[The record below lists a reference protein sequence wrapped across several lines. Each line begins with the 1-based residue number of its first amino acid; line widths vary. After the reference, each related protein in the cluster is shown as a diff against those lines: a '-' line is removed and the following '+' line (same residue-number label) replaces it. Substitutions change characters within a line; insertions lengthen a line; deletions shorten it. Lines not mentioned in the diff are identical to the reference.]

1 MPTTPSWHA
10 LPVEKTL
17 EHLHTGFSGLTE
29 ADVLRSRQEH
39 GTNDLPA
46 SQLPS
51 AWQIFLGQFKSP
63 LVLILLIAS
72 AVAFFL
78 NEIRD
83 GVVILSVVLMNAI
96 IGYRQEEQSD
106 SAVQKLLELSTTAA
120 HVVRNGQERELP
132 IEQIVVGDIIVL
144 DTGDKISA
152 DGRWIEA
159 ANIRVDEASLT
170 GEAVPETKQTEPVN
184 EVAVIQDQRSMGWR
198 GTTVVGGRG
207 RMVVTSVGAATRY
220 GGIVTS
226 LESITDAGTPFQ
238 HKLKDFSRNLLFAAI
253 VLGAL
258 VFALGVVRGLTFEN
272 VFLLTVSLIVS
283 IVPEGLPVVITMS
296 MALGMKAMAKRNAV
310 VRKLLAVETLGAVTV
325 VATDKTGTLTYG
337 EMMTQKVW
345 VNDRTFSVSGNGYAN
360 EGQFTHESNAVS
372 PREEPGLNMALKIGV
387 LNNDSRFTFDQAQ
400 HRLPV
405 GDPTELALLVAGE
418 KGGWTQ
424 NELETLHPR
433 LGEIPFD
440 AKYKHMV
447 TWHKQE
453 DHVLGTLKGAPNEVL
468 NHCAT
473 IWTATGVIPL
483 TEEKRAEIVHVFET
497 WADEALRGLAV
508 AQVIWPQTP
517 NIVDPMNM
525 NKEFMFVGLFGLAD
539 AVRPEVAQAVTDMHQ
554 AGVRTMMLTGDHKKT
569 GLAIAASVGLATVG
583 DATSLLDGSEID
595 ALSDVQLSQRLTI
608 TRVATRLTPDHKL
621 RIALL
626 LKQAGE
632 VVAMTGD
639 GINDAPALLA
649 ADVGVAVGRTSSDAA
664 KEASDVVLVDG
675 NYSSIV
681 AAITEGRRIY
691 RNIRRAL
698 VYLLASNFGEL
709 GLIIISLLLGL
720 PLPLLP
726 THIIWLNAIT
736 DPFLGISLAREPIS
750 PLVMKEQPHN
760 PRLPLLSPSIWRRI
774 FLAASML
781 AMSSLAVFIYAHNSA
796 RSQEQIFALTLT
808 TLAFGQWMMAVNVR
822 SSIRSIFSLT
832 VPNRSLF
839 ASFFIVAMFQ
849 LAILYISPLSTLF
862 RLAPLQ
868 LTDWLIVALGVMPVL
883 IAEEIQK
890 WRLRKRYFHR
900 SLTRVPTA

>member
-1 MPTTPSWHA
+1 MSTAPSWHA
-10 LPVEKTL
+10 LTVEAAL
-17 EHLHTGFSGLTE
+17 EHLGTGFSGLT
-29 ADVLRSRQEH
+29 DGNVLTSRQKN
-39 GTNDLPA
+39 GTNNLPPPK
-46 SQLPS
+46 LPS
-51 AWQIFLGQFKSP
+51 AWQVFLSQFKSP
-63 LVLILLIAS
+63 LVLILFIAS

-83 GVVILSVVLMNAI
+83 GVVILSVVLLNAF

-106 SAVQKLLELSTTAA
+106 SAVQKLLQLSTTAA
-120 HVVRNGQERELP
+120 HVIRNGQERELP
-132 IEQIVVGDIIVL
+132 IEQIVVGDVIVL
-144 DTGDKISA
+144 DTGDKIPA

-170 GEAVPETKQTEPVN
+170 GEAVPETKQTEIAATTAMVQ
-184 EVAVIQDQRSMGWR
+184 EQRSMGWR

-207 RMVVTSVGAATRY
+207 RMVVTAVGVQTQY

-238 HKLKDFSRNLLFAAI
+238 HKLNDFSRNLLVVTVI
-253 VLGAL
+253 LGLL
-258 VFALGVVRGLTFEN
+258 VFALGVLRGLSFEN

-283 IVPEGLPVVITMS
+283 VIPEGLPVVITMS
-296 MALGMKAMAKRNAV
+296 MAWGMKAMAKRNAV
-310 VRKLLAVETLGAVTV
+310 VRKLLAVETLGAVTI

-337 EMMTQKVW
+337 EMMTQRIW
-345 VNDRTFSVSGNGYAN
+345 VDGRTFAVSGNGYAT
-360 EGQFTHESNAVS
+360 EGQFTHENNAVS
-372 PREEPGLNMALKIGV
+372 PREEPGLNMALRIGV
-387 LNNDSRFTFDQAQ
+387 LNNDSRFTFDQEQ

-405 GDPTELALLVAGE
+405 GDPTELALIVAGE

-453 DHVLGTLKGAPNEVL
+453 GQVLGTLKGAPNEVL
-468 NHCAT
+468 HHCAT
-473 IWTATGVIPL
+473 IWTADGVVLL
-483 TEEKRAEIVHVFET
+483 TDEKRAEIVQVFET
-497 WADEALRGLAV
+497 WADDALRGLGV
-508 AQVIWPQTP
+508 AQVNWPEEP
-517 NIVDPMNM
+517 NMVDPMNLS
-525 NKEFMFVGLFGLAD
+525 KEFMFVGLFGLAD

-569 GLAIAASVGLATVG
+569 GLAIAVSVGLATAG
-583 DATSLLDGSEID
+583 DATALLDGSEID
-595 ALSDVQLSQRLTI
+595 ALNDIQLAQRLTI

-621 RIALL
+621 RIAQLL
-626 LKQAGE
+626 QQAGE

-639 GINDAPALLA
+639 GVNDAPALLA

-664 KEASDVVLVDG
+664 KEAADVVLVDG
-675 NYSSIV
+675 NYASIV

-709 GLIIISLLLGL
+709 GLIVITLLLGL

-760 PRLPLLSPSIWRRI
+760 PRLPLISPSVWRRI
-774 FLAASML
+774 LLAAGVLSV
-781 AMSSLAVFIYAHNSA
+781 SSLFVFMYAHGST
-796 RSQEQIFALTLT
+796 RSQEEVFALTLT
-808 TLAFGQWMMAVNVR
+808 TLAFGQWMLAVTVR
-822 SSIRSIFSLT
+822 SSIRSTFSLA
-832 VPNRSLF
+832 VPNPSLF
-839 ASFFIVAMFQ
+839 VSFFIVAIFQ
-849 LAILYISPLSTLF
+849 LVILYVPPLARLF
-862 RLAPLQ
+862 RLAPLT
-868 LTDWLIVALGVMPVL
+868 LGDWLIVAIGVAPVL
-883 IAEEIQK
+883 LVEEIQK

-900 SLTRVPTA
+900 SLTRVQPS